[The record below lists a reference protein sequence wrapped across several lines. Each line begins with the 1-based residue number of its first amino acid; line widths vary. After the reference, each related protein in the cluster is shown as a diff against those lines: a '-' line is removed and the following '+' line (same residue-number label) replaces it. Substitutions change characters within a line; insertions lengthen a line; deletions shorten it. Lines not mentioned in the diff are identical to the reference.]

1 MFENEDLKRWL
12 EDALKTLDEE
22 DGKSRVVSAVLMSV
36 HEDEGVMISC
46 YNCNVRD
53 KEMFASNLNAEAAM
67 DTVLANVDRI
77 RDALAEL
84 DDDEECGG

>member
-1 MFENEDLKRWL
+1 MFENEDLRRWL

-22 DGKSRVVSAVLMSV
+22 DGKSRVESAVLMSV
-36 HEDEGVMISC
+36 HEDEAIVISC

-53 KEMFASNLNAEAAM
+53 KEMFASSLNAEAAM

-84 DDDEECGG
+84 DDDEE